1 MCWLCSQV
9 SDDDGGSR
17 LLNIAAVVLFVFLIR
32 GLALYVSKF
41 TLSSRILPV
50 AIGLKYLL
58 ISNSFVIVTK
68 HREIDFL
75 CELLKVVHQS
85 NFPMD
90 LGKIFF
96 CYICQITYTVLVVH
110 QMLFTLQ
117 NILKL
122 FLLSMKTEAHQLTK
136 ILYKWY

>member
-1 MCWLCSQV
+1 MFPVVVKITVLMCWLCSQV

-75 CELLKVVHQS
+75 CELLNVVHQS

-96 CYICQITYTVLVVH
+96 FVIFVRLLIHSWSCIKCYS
-110 QMLFTLQ
+110 LF
-117 NILKL
+117 
-122 FLLSMKTEAHQLTK
+122 K
-136 ILYKWY
+136 IF